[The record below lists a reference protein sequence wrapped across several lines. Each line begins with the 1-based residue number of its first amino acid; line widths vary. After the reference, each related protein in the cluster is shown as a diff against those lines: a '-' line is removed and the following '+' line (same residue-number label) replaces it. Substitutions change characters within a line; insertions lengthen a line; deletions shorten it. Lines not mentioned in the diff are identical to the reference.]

1 MRRQTRWLM
10 VAALLGETV
19 CGLGASPARADATGD
34 AQTLYCAKPENT
46 RPLVDTAVALGMA
59 DSGTHDKPL
68 KVNGRD
74 FTVTDWRRT
83 FPADFGRACAALVAV
98 RKLPKTSS
106 GWTGDLVKTVIG
118 LIPVAVGALL
128 ALGSGLLTTRKAS
141 AEREAG
147 ELHAAA
153 TAYERACRDCLIAWR
168 RGQGRSLEAA
178 MDAPLS
184 GLLAELQ
191 RCKSRHPRWR
201 LERLITAIR
210 GLDRDIREA
219 DWPTE
224 TEALRHLTQ
233 RLLDRLE
240 ARHADVMGV
249 VSRLDRP
256 WRRHGP
262 VPAEQAGPAETPPD
276 AS

>member
-1 MRRQTRWLM
+1 M
-10 VAALLGETV
+10 VAALLGV
-19 CGLGASPARADATGD
+19 VLYGLVTSPAHADATGD
-34 AQTLYCAKPENT
+34 AQTLYCAKSENT
-46 RPLVDTAVALGMA
+46 RPLVDTAVALGLA
-59 DSGTHDKPL
+59 RPGTHDKPL
-68 KVNGRD
+68 KVDGRD
-74 FTVTDWRRT
+74 FTVRDWTQT

-106 GWTGDLVKTVIG
+106 GWTVDLVKTVIG
-118 LIPVAVGALL
+118 LIPVGVGAML
-128 ALGSGLLTTRKAS
+128 ALGSGMLTTRKAS

-153 TAYERACRDCLIAWR
+153 TAYERACRDCLIGWR
-168 RGQGRSLEAA
+168 QGQGRSLEAA

-201 LERLITAIR
+201 LERLITATR
-210 GLDRDIREA
+210 TLDRHIREA

-224 TEALRHLTQ
+224 STGLRDVTQ
-233 RLLDRLE
+233 RFLDRLE
-240 ARHADVMGV
+240 ARHTDVMGV

-256 WRRHGP
+256 WRRHRP
-262 VPAEQAGPAETPPD
+262 VRAAPVETPPD